1 MYKYFLL
8 NEIKNNS
15 SQKYYICCK
24 LFKMNKIRVFGSP
37 KVFSIAECV
46 KLSPGVNYV
55 DTIIKGF
62 DYLGTSQITV
72 SITNYCTVGF
82 QIPEII
88 LFQET
93 LQGSNFEAKTGAFNI
108 NPQQTL
114 NIPVYYSGIYLGNN
128 LTPNYDIFL
137 NGVASVYSLNVSVPV
152 ENNPP
157 VITDITIGLNSGEE
171 YVFTVDDFVNHFT
184 DVDGDTLDA
193 VILEGNTSGFTLS
206 GAPIISGQEI
216 PISLVASG
224 QLKKTAVTTSVPLNV
239 ANVWKAKD
247 SSGTISQ

>member
-1 MYKYFLL
+1 M
-8 NEIKNNS
+8 S
-15 SQKYYICCK
+15 
-24 LFKMNKIRVFGSP
+24 KIRVFGSP
-37 KVFSIAECV
+37 KVFTIAECV
-46 KLSPGVNYV
+46 KLSPGVNYS

-82 QIPEII
+82 EIPQII
-88 LFQET
+88 LFEDI
-93 LQGSNFEAKTGAFNI
+93 LQGGNFVAKTASFNI
-108 NPQQTL
+108 NAQQTL
-114 NIPVYYSGIYLGNN
+114 NIPVYYSGIYLSNN
-128 LTPNYDIFL
+128 LSPNYDIFL
-137 NGVASVYSLNVSVPV
+137 NGVSSVYSLSITVPV

-247 SSGTISQ
+247 SSGSVSQ